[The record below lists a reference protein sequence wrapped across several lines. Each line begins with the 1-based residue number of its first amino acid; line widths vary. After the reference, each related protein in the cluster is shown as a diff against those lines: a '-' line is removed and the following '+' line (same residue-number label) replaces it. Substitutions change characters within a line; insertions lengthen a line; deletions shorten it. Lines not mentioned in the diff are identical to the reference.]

1 MAELSYSTIHQIQAG
16 LKVGKVSCESLVHTY
31 LQRIKD
37 NRHLNAYLEV
47 FGEEAI
53 TRAKEIDKKIK
64 EGKPTGK
71 LAGLI
76 IAIKDNICYKDHK
89 VSAGSKI
96 LENFTSLYNSTVVD
110 RLLAEDAVIIGRT
123 NCDEFAM
130 GSSNENSAYGNVL
143 NALDNSRVPGGSS
156 GGSAVAVQAD
166 LCHASL
172 GSDTGGSIR
181 QPAAFCGI
189 VGLKPTYGRVSRY
202 GLIAYASSFD
212 QIGPFTKSVED
223 AALIMEVISGKDNH
237 DSTSSS
243 QNVPA
248 YSSSLGF
255 EGKARIAY
263 IGSTLKNEGLHPDV
277 KDEFEK
283 LITSLKK
290 EGHTV
295 EEIDFE
301 LLDHL
306 IATYYVLSTAEA
318 SSNLA
323 RFDGV
328 HYGYR
333 SKNAGEME
341 TVYKKSRTEGF
352 GKEVKNRIMLG
363 TFVLSSGY
371 YDAYY
376 SRAQKVRRILTEK
389 ILSVFKDHD
398 FMLMPTS
405 PTVAFKFGEKT
416 ENPVE
421 MYLADIY
428 TVLANLTGIPAISLP
443 LSNDKNG
450 MPIGVQLLAG
460 KFEEAGLL
468 GFSEKLMQIGQAK
481 PAK

>member
-1 MAELSYSTIHQIQAG
+1 MAELSDKTIKQVQEELKAG
-16 LKVGKVSCESLVHTY
+16 TTTCEGLVRGY
-31 LQRIKD
+31 LQKIEAAK
-37 NRHLNAYLEV
+37 HLNAFLEV
-47 FGEEAI
+47 FADEAVE
-53 TRAKEIDKKIK
+53 RGKELDKKSA
-64 EGKPTGK
+64 EGKAHGK
-71 LAGLI
+71 LFGCV
-76 IAIKDNICYKDHK
+76 IAIKDNICYKQHK

-96 LENFTSLYNSTVVD
+96 LEGFTSLYNSTVVE
-110 RLLAEDAVIIGRT
+110 RLLAEDAIIIGRT

-143 NALDNSRVPGGSS
+143 NAQDNSRVPGGSS
-156 GGSAVAVQAD
+156 GGSAVVVQAN

-181 QPAAFCGI
+181 QPASFCGI

-212 QIGPFTKSVED
+212 QIGPFTHNVED
-223 AALIMEVISGKDNH
+223 AALIMEVISGKDNY

-243 QNVPA
+243 EKVPA
-248 YSSSLGF
+248 YSSDLNF
-255 EGKARIAY
+255 EKKVRIAVFP
-263 IGSTLKNEGLHPDV
+263 STMNSDGLNAEVKSSVENILNDLK
-277 KDEFEK
+277 
-283 LITSLKK
+283 S

-295 EEIDFE
+295 EEVGFD

-306 IATYYVLSTAEA
+306 IATYYVLTTAEA

-333 SKNAGEME
+333 SKNANEMDP
-341 TVYKKSRTEGF
+341 VYKRSRTEGF
-352 GKEVKNRIMLG
+352 GREVKNRIMLG

-376 SRAQKVRRILTEK
+376 SRAQKVRRILTDK
-389 ILSVFKDHD
+389 IRGIFKEYD
-398 FMLMPTS
+398 FILMPTS

-416 ENPVE
+416 DNPVE

-443 LSNDKNG
+443 LAEDKNG
-450 MPIGVQLLAG
+450 LPIGVQLLAD
-460 KFEEAGLL
+460 KFQETKLL
-468 GFSEKLMQIGQAK
+468 AFSNKLMQIETPK
-481 PAK
+481 